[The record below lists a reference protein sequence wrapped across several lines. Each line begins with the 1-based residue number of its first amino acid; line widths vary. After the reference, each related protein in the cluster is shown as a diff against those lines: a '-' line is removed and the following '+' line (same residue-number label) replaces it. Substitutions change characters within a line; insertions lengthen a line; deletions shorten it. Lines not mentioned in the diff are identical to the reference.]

1 MERMVQQ
8 HFKEETKMDMT
19 TKLHVEIDER
29 FDDIAKLDPS
39 TKEYSAAVDSVTKL
53 MDRAIEI
60 EKFEASETQN
70 EKQMKEDRKSRLV
83 KNCIDVGS
91 VVLPLAVT
99 IWGAKASFKFEEE
112 GTITTTIGRKFM
124 DKIISFKK

>member
-1 MERMVQQ
+1 
-8 HFKEETKMDMT
+8 MDMT

-39 TKEYSAAVDSVTKL
+39 TKEYSAAVDSLTRL

-99 IWGAKASFKFEEE
+99 IWGAKASFRFEEE